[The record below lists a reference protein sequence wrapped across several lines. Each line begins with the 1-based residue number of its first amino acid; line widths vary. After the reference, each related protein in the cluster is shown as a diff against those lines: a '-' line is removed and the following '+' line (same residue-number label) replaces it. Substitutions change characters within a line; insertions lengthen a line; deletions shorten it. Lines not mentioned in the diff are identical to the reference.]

1 MPIESRIKYNPTLSV
16 YENAEINGV
25 SVSAIRYYIRTRGID
40 RRYDVKVKLLE
51 NMQAYIN
58 EHPNAT
64 RAELQRATG
73 HGINTIRRYWDVLHG
88 DATIEELKSSKVKSA
103 VRTGLN
109 KELKAPEKVANGHRL
124 ASEKLKEVADILQ
137 FAEQTDIA
145 KFREWL
151 LTDTTRPLIC
161 IGNGGN
167 HTTYPALLYQ
177 MMASV
182 GKAVTPLEFAT
193 ISPEAIKNSKVLL
206 LSNSGRNLDIKYAT
220 KRAAKYNKDFT
231 ACITFSDRE
240 DNAMVKALG
249 MDKSFVFKNH
259 YSDGFISIRSKILT
273 YGLLY
278 KAFSGDTSFAHRIRT
293 EGRYNV
299 TINKSG
305 KLPRWENIHHFNLL
319 YGSYGEPVAHDIE
332 STMVE
337 GSISSVQMCDYRN
350 FCHGRFIFG
359 GNHCANKKVAKTDVC
374 TILLITP
381 REEKLAQDIRDKA
394 LADNMPIVEIRT
406 EEDSPLATIQLLI
419 DALTFVFDLAE
430 KGLGINPNSPK
441 NYSKIDKRVPINSI
455 PFAQDLARFGEL
467 HYTTTHKMVAS
478 QAEPIEVKPI
488 VAEDNEAVQAESNPK
503 VIKTKK
509 SETKDVNS
517 AIRCTNE
524 YVYFYQDTPLSN
536 WWVSEPNIPYDGL
549 EFTSSEALFMY
560 LKAKVFRDDEV
571 AVLFPKVHFDQ
582 AKELGKLVRNF
593 NEDIW
598 IRERKN
604 AMYIALKAKLAV
616 DEAYRET
623 LLSDEYAGK
632 TFVEASPYDGIWG
645 IKRSINDAY
654 EGKEWQGLNLLG
666 ELHTII
672 RDELLGLRE
681 PQDVCITPIEPS
693 EIKPTHK
700 PKSTIS
706 KNIYPTEGEV
716 VRSILGGIIGDI
728 AGSSREGY
736 SRNTASPRVLLTAQS
751 RFTDDSA
758 MTIALAD
765 WFNNKDKTTAKEC
778 FVKWF
783 NKYPHAGFGKL
794 FSKFVETGVAQPSN
808 ANGGAMRVA
817 PCAIV
822 AKTLDEAM
830 LLAEEQCK
838 ISHTTD
844 IAINGAKAIAAAIFI
859 AKEDTRNGKSDKETK
874 AKIKSFIES
883 NFGYDLNMTLE
894 DIQERSS
901 RLEFLKA
908 IYHTT
913 KIESDEYLNN
923 NMSSASLSCPMA
935 IMAFLLG
942 DNYEESIRYAL
953 AMGGDADSI
962 ACMAG
967 SISAQMYGI
976 PQQLVNEA
984 LVYLP
989 TEMVDVLNKFES
1001 SYISPSRVTPPHIT
1015 SWIPN
1020 REIVVYG
1027 SGEENNEQGI
1037 GEVTPSRFNHHPLQ
1051 GYPIP
1056 TIGRSLEEIKA
1067 SVATFIE
1074 YAKQN
1079 PDLRFHTRKVGYDKA
1094 GYTIEQIAPLF
1105 NGAKNVT
1112 NILLPKDMLAILNW

>member
-16 YENAEINGV
+16 NENAERNGV
-25 SVSAIRYYIRTRGID
+25 SVSAVRYYIRTRGID
-40 RRYDVKVKLLE
+40 RRYYLKAKVLE
-51 NMQAYIN
+51 SMQPYID
-58 EHPNAT
+58 EHPEAT
-64 RAELQRATG
+64 KAELQRVTG
-73 HGINTIRRYWDVLHG
+73 YSINTIRRYWDVLHG
-88 DATIEELKSSKVKSA
+88 FETLPTNKRKEDIRGKETKVSHKRHIAYLDKLPIEFLREYMEAREGAANSVTEATTEAVEVVEQAPVKIVEAVEITEQAPVEEV
-103 VRTGLN
+103 
-109 KELKAPEKVANGHRL
+109 
-124 ASEKLKEVADILQ
+124 
-137 FAEQTDIA
+137 EQTPKKA
-145 KFREWL
+145 RTK
-151 LTDTTRPLIC
+151 TKQPK
-161 IGNGGN
+161 
-167 HTTYPALLYQ
+167 
-177 MMASV
+177 ASR
-182 GKAVTPLEFAT
+182 A
-193 ISPEAIKNSKVLL
+193 NS
-206 LSNSGRNLDIKYAT
+206 
-220 KRAAKYNKDFT
+220 
-231 ACITFSDRE
+231 
-240 DNAMVKALG
+240 
-249 MDKSFVFKNH
+249 
-259 YSDGFISIRSKILT
+259 
-273 YGLLY
+273 
-278 KAFSGDTSFAHRIRT
+278 
-293 EGRYNV
+293 
-299 TINKSG
+299 
-305 KLPRWENIHHFNLL
+305 
-319 YGSYGEPVAHDIE
+319 
-332 STMVE
+332 
-337 GSISSVQMCDYRN
+337 
-350 FCHGRFIFG
+350 
-359 GNHCANKKVAKTDVC
+359 
-374 TILLITP
+374 TIL
-381 REEKLAQDIRDKA
+381 
-394 LADNMPIVEIRT
+394 
-406 EEDSPLATIQLLI
+406 
-419 DALTFVFDLAE
+419 
-430 KGLGINPNSPK
+430 
-441 NYSKIDKRVPINSI
+441 
-455 PFAQDLARFGEL
+455 
-467 HYTTTHKMVAS
+467 
-478 QAEPIEVKPI
+478 
-488 VAEDNEAVQAESNPK
+488 
-503 VIKTKK
+503 
-509 SETKDVNS
+509 
-517 AIRCTNE
+517 CTNE

-632 TFVEASPYDGIWG
+632 TFVEASPYDGVWG

-672 RDELLGLRE
+672 RDELLGLRK

-693 EIKPTHK
+693 EIKPTRK

-706 KNIYPTEGEV
+706 KNIYPTEGAV

-778 FVKWF
+778 FIKWF

-794 FSKFVETGVAQPSN
+794 FSKFAETGVAQPSN

-817 PCAIV
+817 PCAIM

-874 AKIKSFIES
+874 AKIKSYIES
-883 NFGYDLNMTLE
+883 NFGYDLNMKLE

-989 TEMVDVLNKFES
+989 VEMVDVLNEFEGS
-1001 SYISPSRVTPPHIT
+1001 NVSPSRVTPPYIT
-1015 SWIPN
+1015 SWIPM
-1020 REIVVYG
+1020 REVVVYG
-1027 SGEENNEQGI
+1027 SGDKDNEQGKA
-1037 GEVTPSRFNHHPLQ
+1037 EVTPSRFNKHPLK
-1051 GYPIP
+1051 GYAIP
-1056 TIGRSLEEIKA
+1056 TIGKSIEEIKECVTA
-1067 SVATFIE
+1067 FIE

-1079 PDLRFHTRKVGYDKA
+1079 SDLRFHIRKVGYDKA

-1105 NGAKNVT
+1105 DGAKDIT
-1112 NILLPKDMLAILNW
+1112 NILLPKEMLTILNW